1 MARPALSPEAG
12 QAAQSLVAATPP
24 ETVSPAKA
32 AWLRFVDQVERGERV
47 DPTGQYVAKGT
58 KGAVD
63 ATGRRATRPKLDP
76 ALRDA
81 GRGYALR
88 TTRPTGATPA
98 VTGIDDPCA
107 VQNHDPCAPC
117 YDGPSGCGG
126 GDPGG
131 VYSIFTSSVNQ
142 GGSGNIRDLKLILGT
157 PQDNTVSAQRVLGAG
172 YIKLDADLNKGC
184 GGSYIYLCF
193 TRNISSVLSGL
204 ESSQVKPYSSPAD
217 IVSSLDTKHGSFT
230 STPQPN
236 LDYFEI
242 WLPNQ
247 NENYDWNVLDLNKG
261 AGGEYLYSYQS
272 KTPFSRLPNGGG
284 TRPRAAFLEVG
295 SLSGN
300 SSAIN
305 PPAGWQK
312 HNQDLNE
319 GAGGEYIYFC
329 YKL

>member
-1 MARPALSPEAG
+1 VARPALSPEAG
-12 QAAQSLVAATPP
+12 PATQALVATPP
-24 ETVSPAKA
+24 ANLSPNQA
-32 AWLRFVDQVERGERV
+32 AWLQFVAEVERGERV
-47 DPTGQYVAKGT
+47 DPLGQYVRKTNQIKRGDGQQAQRPKFEMSARQFRWVTRPSGGGRTT
-58 KGAVD
+58 KGLVVSA
-63 ATGRRATRPKLDP
+63 ATADCDP
-76 ALRDA
+76 LAILCEGD
-81 GRGYALR
+81 
-88 TTRPTGATPA
+88 
-98 VTGIDDPCA
+98 
-107 VQNHDPCAPC
+107 
-117 YDGPSGCGG
+117 GG
-126 GDPGG
+126 GGG
-131 VYSIFTSSVNQ
+131 PTITSTFTSSVNQ
-142 GGSGNIRDLKLILGT
+142 GGGGNIRDLKLILGT
-157 PQDNTVSAQRVLGAG
+157 PQDNTVSAQRVSGAG

-193 TRNISSVLSGL
+193 TRNISTVLSGL

-247 NENYDWNVLDLNKG
+247 NENYDWSELDLNKG

-272 KTPFSRLPNGGG
+272 KTPFSRLPNGAG
-284 TRPRAAFLEVG
+284 TRPRAAFLEIGV
-295 SLSGN
+295 LSGN
-300 SSAIN
+300 SSTIT

-319 GAGGEYIYFC
+319 GAGGDFIYFC